1 MQTEKPMIEKKH
13 VFWVILAFLAFA
25 IAAYAE
31 SPSTAK
37 SAKPLTVNELA
48 ANPAAHSG
56 RISVVGG
63 VGTVN
68 PGKGFVMVDS
78 REFKNCGLSCLTEPG
93 TNKIPFVW
101 TGASPQVKQ
110 TVQVDGILEKT
121 VKGFSI
127 KAEKVTKQ

>member
-1 MQTEKPMIEKKH
+1 MNAKMKH
-13 VFWVILAFLAFA
+13 VLIIAFIASTASAFA
-25 IAAYAE
+25 AE
-31 SPSTAK
+31 PNTPKAG
-37 SAKPLTVNELA
+37 KPLSVDELA

-56 RISVVGG
+56 RVSVVGV

-68 PGKGFVMVDS
+68 PGKGFVLVDV

-93 TNKIPFVW
+93 TNKIPFLW
-101 TGASPQVKQ
+101 TGATPQVKQ

-121 VKGFSI
+121 AKGFSI

>member
-1 MQTEKPMIEKKH
+1 MLVRMKH
-13 VFWVILAFLAFA
+13 VVLIA
-25 IAAYAE
+25 IALALMTASAYAAE
-31 SPSTAK
+31 PYTPRAG
-37 SAKPLTVNELA
+37 KPLSVDELA

-56 RISVVGG
+56 RISVVGV

-68 PGKGFVMVDS
+68 PGKGFVLVDT

-101 TGASPQVKQ
+101 SGATPQVKQ

-121 VKGFSI
+121 AKGFSI
-127 KAEKVTKQ
+127 KAEKVTTQ

>member
-1 MQTEKPMIEKKH
+1 MIARMNYAL
-13 VFWVILAFLAFA
+13 VIFTAFVAFTASALAVEPNTSKAG
-25 IAAYAE
+25 
-31 SPSTAK
+31 
-37 SAKPLTVNELA
+37 KPLSVDELA

-56 RISVVGG
+56 RVSVVGV

-68 PGKGFVMVDS
+68 PGKGFVLVDV

-101 TGASPQVKQ
+101 TGATPQVKQ

-121 VKGFSI
+121 TKGFSI
-127 KAEKVTKQ
+127 MAEKVTTQ

>member
-1 MQTEKPMIEKKH
+1 MPARMKH
-13 VFWVILAFLAFA
+13 ALVIIVAFIAVAASAFA
-25 IAAYAE
+25 AE
-31 SPSTAK
+31 PNTPKAV
-37 SAKPLTVNELA
+37 KPLSVDELA

-56 RISVVGG
+56 RVSVVGV

-68 PGKGFVMVDS
+68 PGKGFVLVDS

-101 TGASPQVKQ
+101 TGATPQVKQ

-121 VKGFSI
+121 AKGFSI
-127 KAEKVTKQ
+127 KAEKVTVQ

>member
-1 MQTEKPMIEKKH
+1 MLARIKH
-13 VFWVILAFLAFA
+13 VVVIA
-25 IAAYAE
+25 IALASITASAYAAE
-31 SPSTAK
+31 PNTVKAGN
-37 SAKPLTVNELA
+37 PLSVDELA

-56 RISVVGG
+56 RVSVVGV

-68 PGKGFVMVDS
+68 PGKGFVLVDS

-101 TGASPQVKQ
+101 SGATPQVKQ

-121 VKGFSI
+121 AKGFSI

>member
-1 MQTEKPMIEKKH
+1 MNAKMKH
-13 VFWVILAFLAFA
+13 VLIIAFIASTASAFA
-25 IAAYAE
+25 AE
-31 SPSTAK
+31 PNIPKAG
-37 SAKPLTVNELA
+37 KPLSVDELA

-56 RISVVGG
+56 RVSVIGV

-68 PGKGFVMVDS
+68 PGKGFVLVDV

-101 TGASPQVKQ
+101 TGATPQVTQ

-121 VKGFSI
+121 AKGFSI
-127 KAEKVTKQ
+127 KAEKVTTQ

>member
-1 MQTEKPMIEKKH
+1 MFVKMKH
-13 VFWVILAFLAFA
+13 VIA
-25 IAAYAE
+25 IIIAVVAVTAAAYAE
-31 SPSTAK
+31 EPNTPKAG
-37 SAKPLTVNELA
+37 KPISVDELA
-48 ANPAAHSG
+48 ANPTAHSG
-56 RISVVGG
+56 RVSVVGV

-93 TNKIPFVW
+93 TNKIPFIW
-101 TGASPQVKQ
+101 TGATPQVKQ

-121 VKGFSI
+121 AKGFSI